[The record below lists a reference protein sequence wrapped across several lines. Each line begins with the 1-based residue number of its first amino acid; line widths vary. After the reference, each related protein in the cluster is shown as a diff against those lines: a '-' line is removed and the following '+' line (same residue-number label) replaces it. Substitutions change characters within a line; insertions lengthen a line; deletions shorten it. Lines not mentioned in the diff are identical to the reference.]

1 MTIRRSDE
9 FGHARQSKWEIIG
22 YAIESTPRT
31 IRLCV
36 ILLAASIPPGLI
48 TLIFHH

>member
-9 FGHARQSKWEIIG
+9 FGQARHSKWEIIH
-22 YAIESTPRT
+22 YAIDSTPRT

-36 ILLAASIPPGLI
+36 ILLAASIPPSLI